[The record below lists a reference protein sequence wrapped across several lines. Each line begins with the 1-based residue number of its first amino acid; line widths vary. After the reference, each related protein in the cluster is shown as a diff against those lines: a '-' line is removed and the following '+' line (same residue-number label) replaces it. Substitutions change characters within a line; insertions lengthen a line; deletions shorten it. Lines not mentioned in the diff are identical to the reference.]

1 MQDRE
6 YLVDLARFIMMLL
19 IMLGH
24 FFVQH
29 YPPFTILSFT
39 VPFFLVASG
48 FYSAM
53 SFSQKTNRSFWR
65 YAGTYY
71 IKRFFR
77 ILPPFLAVMLVA
89 SFFFTMK
96 DIGYKLLF
104 VANIKQYM
112 DVESKEEFFQKFYD
126 FHQNADH
133 LWYVSLQEQL
143 YFIAPFL
150 FLLVSRERVVYLIAA
165 LIALSVVTREFL
177 LGQYLYRIYGLILPV
192 AIEYFLW
199 GSMIYL
205 IVNKRTE
212 FKTLCQKI
220 LPVSVALL
228 VVLIYAQITLFGYT
242 LYHFEVTFF
251 QTPMAIV
258 LALICAGLSFE
269 VGNKTA
275 CRIFEYLGSLS
286 FSMFLVHPFIQYYFI
301 RRLDMMDVVGFVA
314 SSVISILLAILIKH
328 FVEKPSH
335 KVRDYVLK
343 RI

>member
-1 MQDRE
+1 M
-6 YLVDLARFIMMLL
+6 
-19 IMLGH
+19 
-24 FFVQH
+24 
-29 YPPFTILSFT
+29 
-39 VPFFLVASG
+39 
-48 FYSAM
+48 
-53 SFSQKTNRSFWR
+53 
-65 YAGTYY
+65 
-71 IKRFFR
+71 
-77 ILPPFLAVMLVA
+77 
-89 SFFFTMK
+89 
-96 DIGYKLLF
+96 F

-112 DVESKEEFFQKFYD
+112 DVESKEEFFQKFFD

-150 FLLVSRERVVYLIAA
+150 FLLISRERVIYLIAV
-165 LIALSVVTREFL
+165 LIALSVVIREFL
-177 LGQYLYRIYGLILPV
+177 LGQYVYRIYGLILPV

-199 GSMIYL
+199 GSVIYL
-205 IVNKRTE
+205 LVNKRAG
-212 FKTLCQKI
+212 FKALCQKI
-220 LPVSVALL
+220 LPIS
-228 VVLIYAQITLFGYT
+228 VVLLAGLIYGQITLFGYT

-258 LALICAGLSFE
+258 LALICAGLSFQIGSK
-269 VGNKTA
+269 VA
-275 CRIFEYLGSLS
+275 CRTFEYLGSLS

-301 RRLDMMDVVGFVA
+301 HRLDMMDVTGFIA